1 MNIPNAVNKKKLI
14 KQENSMKNQIYEQL
28 TGQKIASQVE
38 SIDLIRQISIAK
50 DQMEDKGALNQL
62 ENDLK
67 S

>member
-1 MNIPNAVNKKKLI
+1 
-14 KQENSMKNQIYEQL
+14 MKNQIYEQL

>member
-1 MNIPNAVNKKKLI
+1 LNIPNAVNKKKLI